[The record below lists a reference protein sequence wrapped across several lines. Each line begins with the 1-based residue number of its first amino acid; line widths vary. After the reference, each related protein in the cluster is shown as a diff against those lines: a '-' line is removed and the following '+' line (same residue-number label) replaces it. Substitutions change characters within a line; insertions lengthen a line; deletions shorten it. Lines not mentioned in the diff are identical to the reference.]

1 MEGINEECKESGR
14 KSMRGNSSTKGWA
27 IVTGASSGMGLVF
40 ARELAQRGHNVL
52 AVARRRDR
60 LETLARDESARGGR
74 IVPFSA
80 DLGTSEGLWSLI
92 ARLRD
97 LGTIE
102 LLVNNAGIATS
113 GDFAESVLEQELA
126 EIGLNVNAVVTLTH
140 AVLSHMLPRKRG
152 AIINLA
158 SVVAFQPFP
167 HFAVYAAS
175 KAFVLSFTEALA
187 EEVKGSGVRIMALC
201 PGAAKTE
208 MSVFSR
214 NEGLLG
220 KLPSLSADQIVGTA
234 LRGIEGGSVVKI
246 VGWLNRMLVFVN
258 RFVPRAAVRWMMA
271 TIAKAP
277 SRPASEQKNARDP

>member
-1 MEGINEECKESGR
+1 MGKES
-14 KSMRGNSSTKGWA
+14 SSKGWA

-40 ARELAQRGHNVL
+40 ARELARRGHSVV

-60 LETLARDESARGGR
+60 LEALARDVARQGGR
-74 IVPFSA
+74 VVPLAA
-80 DLGTSEGLWSLI
+80 DLGTTEGLGSVVAQI
-92 ARLRD
+92 AN
-97 LGTIE
+97 LGTID

-113 GDFAESVLEQELA
+113 GDFAGSALERELA
-126 EIGLNVNAVVTLTH
+126 EISLNVNAVVTLTH
-140 AVLSHMLPRKRG
+140 AVLAEMLPRRSG

-187 EEVKGSGVRIMALC
+187 EEVRGSGVRIMALC

-208 MSVFSR
+208 MNVFSH

-220 KLPSLSADQIVGTA
+220 KLPSLSADQIVNVA
-234 LRGIEGGSVVKI
+234 LRGIEGGSVVRI
-246 VGWLNRMLVFVN
+246 VGWSNRMLVFLN
-258 RFVPRAAVRWMMA
+258 RFVPRAVVRWMMGV
-271 TIAKAP
+271 IAKAP
-277 SRPASEQKNARDP
+277 PRLAAIQTKT

>member
-1 MEGINEECKESGR
+1 MG
-14 KSMRGNSSTKGWA
+14 GNSSTKGWA

-60 LETLARDESARGGR
+60 LETLANESARGGR

-80 DLGTSEGLWSLI
+80 DLGTSEGLSSLV

-113 GDFAESVLEQELA
+113 GNFSESVLERELA

-201 PGAAKTE
+201 PGAAKTD

-220 KLPSLSADQIVGTA
+220 KLPSLGADQIVGTA